1 MTANSSVPTLAALVE
16 KIAERASAGEKIS
29 IRTIQDIAGQRIAG
43 PLLFFPAM
51 VVVSPLSLIPTLPS
65 ITAVTVIVVAAQ
77 LVIGRDVI
85 WLPKRI
91 ENAGL
96 SPERAEKA
104 LKFMRPAATWLDRF
118 SRPRLTFL
126 TTGLGMR
133 LAALICILVALTMPP
148 LELVPGAST
157 SAGTVI
163 ATFGLSLTTED
174 GALLIAALSAVIGLA
189 ALLIWWLA

>member
-1 MTANSSVPTLAALVE
+1 MTAAAQVPTLLALVE
-16 KIAERASAGEKIS
+16 KISERAAVGETIS

-51 VVVSPLSLIPTLPS
+51 VVVSPLSLIPTLPT

-77 LVIGRDVI
+77 LVIGRQAI

-91 ENAGL
+91 ERAGL
-96 SPERAEKA
+96 SPERVEKA
-104 LKFMRPAATWLDRF
+104 LKFLRPAAAWLDRY

-126 TTGLGMR
+126 VNGLGIR
-133 LAALICILVALTMPP
+133 LAALVCILVALTMPP

-174 GALLIAALSAVIGLA
+174 GALLLAALSAVLGLTG
-189 ALLIWWLA
+189 LLVWWLI